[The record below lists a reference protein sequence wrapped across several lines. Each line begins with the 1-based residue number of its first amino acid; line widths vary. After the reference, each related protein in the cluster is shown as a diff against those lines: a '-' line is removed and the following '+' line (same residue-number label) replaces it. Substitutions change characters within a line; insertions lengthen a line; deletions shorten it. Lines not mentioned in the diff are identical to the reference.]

1 MDTCTVHCAT
11 WLLAHRLVEKK
22 LSCLDSHVHLGAV
35 DGISN
40 VEMGRRKPRRTS
52 QGSAAKVPSDAGE
65 VEGGDGAEEG
75 AEEGSNEELETLHR
89 RVQEL
94 EAANADLKGEAEDAM
109 YWKAAL
115 HQIQDEHMEL
125 RKQLEQVREKK
136 RYPGNG
142 EETFRVRMEKA
153 ERALERERDM
163 VKSLQRKIG
172 AMEEQF
178 RYVDAT
184 KERSSSNEERIR
196 MLEDEL
202 EGAMTKLKQ
211 EQENNASL
219 GLQIMDMESQ
229 RTVSGID
236 AQGISRELE
245 RLRQEYAE
253 VQAMAET
260 AKMAKAEAEDAWTR
274 TKEELIVLQEERESL
289 TAKLN
294 SVQGTMEKLLQLNDE
309 LTEQV
314 NRKQCDIDELVNH
327 LAQISQDSVE
337 LGVEEGTTTSAFEEE
352 DVTGPHTEQQ
362 DREVA
367 QATTP
372 NEEHEPGTLDS
383 DGNAESTTPGENPN
397 AGEETEPFLTVP
409 VAEMPPDRFVMD
421 REGDAKI
428 QPGSSRQKKSG
439 IWNYITGAD
448 RVDVD
453 LNK

>member
-1 MDTCTVHCAT
+1 
-11 WLLAHRLVEKK
+11 
-22 LSCLDSHVHLGAV
+22 
-35 DGISN
+35 
-40 VEMGRRKPRRTS
+40 
-52 QGSAAKVPSDAGE
+52 
-65 VEGGDGAEEG
+65 
-75 AEEGSNEELETLHR
+75 
-89 RVQEL
+89 
-94 EAANADLKGEAEDAM
+94 
-109 YWKAAL
+109 
-115 HQIQDEHMEL
+115 MEL
-125 RKQLEQVREKK
+125 VREKK

-163 VKSLQRKIG
+163 VKSLQRKIE

-196 MLEDEL
+196 RLEDEL

-236 AQGISRELE
+236 SQGISRELE

-253 VQAMAET
+253 VQAVAEA
-260 AKMAKAEAEDAWTR
+260 AKMAKAEAEDAWKR
-274 TKEELIVLQEERESL
+274 AKEELIVLQEERESL
-289 TAKLN
+289 TAKLD
-294 SVQGTMEKLLQLNDE
+294 SVQGTMEKLLHLNDE

-327 LAQISQDSVE
+327 LAQISQDSME
-337 LGVEEGTTTSAFEEE
+337 LGVEEGTTPLASEEE
-352 DVTGPHTEQQ
+352 DVDASQSDKQ
-362 DREVA
+362 DREVV
-367 QATTP
+367 QAPTQ
-372 NEEHEPGTLDS
+372 NEEHEPGTLES
-383 DGNAESTTPGENPN
+383 DGSAESTTPHQIPN

-409 VAEMPPDRFVMD
+409 VAEMPPDRFVMN

-428 QPGSSRQKKSG
+428 QPGSPSQKSG

-448 RVDVD
+448 RVNVD